1 MSIVNELLQQ
11 ANEAAEYEQDMNIAT
26 KGGGG
31 GILYPEGVVMARLV
45 EYIELGS
52 HRVEYQGKL
61 KDAAPMARLGFA
73 IYGEGYQ
80 QEDGTPG
87 IIRTYEFSLSTNEK
101 AKAFK
106 LFKKLNYKGTAKRF
120 SQLLSEPYL
129 LKIVHTKPKDAT
141 QKPRAIIDLE
151 GFLPPHD
158 PVSKSPYPVPAAPDE
173 MYRLFLWNK
182 PTKAMWDS
190 LYVEGTFDDGNS
202 KNFVQERCM
211 AATDFPGSA
220 LEALLGGGASGIPSL
235 AVAPATPSSAPA
247 SASIPADVPFEG
259 AVPRTLPGSA
269 IMQAPAPV
277 TPAVPATLAVPA
289 AVAPVV
295 PVAPAIPAAVPSVP
309 AVPTV

>member
-1 MSIVNELLQQ
+1 MSILNQLLQD
-11 ANEAAEYEQDMNIAT
+11 ANEDAELNQDMNIAT

-31 GILYPEGVVMARLV
+31 GILYPEGTVMARLV
-45 EYIELGS
+45 EYIEFGS

-106 LFKKLNYKGTAKRF
+106 LFKKLNYKGLAKRF
-120 SQLLSEPYL
+120 SQLLNEAYL
-129 LKIVHTKPKDAT
+129 LKIVHTKPKEAG

-151 GFLPPHD
+151 GFLPPIN
-158 PVSKSPYPVPAAPDE
+158 PIGGAPYPVPEAPE
-173 MYRLFLWNK
+173 GMFRLFLWNK
-182 PTKAMWDS
+182 PNKAMWDS

-220 LEALLGGGASGIPSL
+220 LEALLGGGTAGIPSL
-235 AVAPATPSSAPA
+235 AVAATPAPVPA
-247 SASIPADVPFEG
+247 VPASIPADLPFDC
-259 AVPRTLPGSA
+259 AVPRTTPT
-269 IMQAPAPV
+269 QAELQVPATPV
-277 TPAVPATLAVPA
+277 TPAVPTAVPT
-289 AVAPVV
+289 AVAPAV
-295 PVAPAIPAAVPSVP
+295 PSAPAVPQAVPSVP
-309 AVPTV
+309 AAV

>member
-11 ANEAAEYEQDMNIAT
+11 ANAAAEYEQDMNIAT

-31 GILYPEGVVMARLV
+31 GILYPEGTVMARLV

-52 HRVEYQGKL
+52 HRVEFQGKL

-120 SQLLSEPYL
+120 SQLLNEPFL

-151 GFLPPHD
+151 GFLPPFD
-158 PVSKSPYPVPAAPDE
+158 PVSKAPYPVPAAPDD
-173 MYRLFLWNK
+173 MFRLFLWSN

-190 LYVEGTFDDGNS
+190 LFVEGTFDDGNS
-202 KNFVQERCM
+202 KNFIQERCM
-211 AATDFPGSA
+211 AATDFPGVS
-220 LEALLGGGASGIPSL
+220 
-235 AVAPATPSSAPA
+235 
-247 SASIPADVPFEG
+247 
-259 AVPRTLPGSA
+259 
-269 IMQAPAPV
+269 
-277 TPAVPATLAVPA
+277 
-289 AVAPVV
+289 
-295 PVAPAIPAAVPSVP
+295 
-309 AVPTV
+309 

>member
-11 ANEAAEYEQDMNIAT
+11 ANEEAEYSQDMNIAT

-80 QEDGTPG
+80 QDDGTPG

-129 LKIVHTKPKDAT
+129 LKIVHTKPKDVT

-158 PVSKSPYPVPAAPDE
+158 PVSKSLYPVPVAPDAI
-173 MYRLFLWNK
+173 YRLFLWNK

-220 LEALLGGGASGIPSL
+220 LEALLGGGTAGIPSL
-235 AVAPATPSSAPA
+235 AVPSAPA
-247 SASIPADVPFEG
+247 SVPSTPASVPSDVPFEG
-259 AVPRTLPGSA
+259 AVPSTMS
-269 IMQAPAPV
+269 APAV
-277 TPAVPATLAVPA
+277 VPAVPVPA
-289 AVAPVV
+289 
-295 PVAPAIPAAVPSVP
+295 APAIPAAVAP
-309 AVPTV
+309 AVPAPAVPAMVPPALPNVPKV

>member
-11 ANEAAEYEQDMNIAT
+11 ANEEAEYSQDMNIAT

-61 KDAAPMARLGFA
+61 KDATPMARLGFA

-80 QEDGTPG
+80 QDDGTPG

-158 PVSKSPYPVPAAPDE
+158 PVSKSPYPVPVAPDE

-220 LEALLGGGASGIPSL
+220 LEALLGGGTVGIPSL
-235 AVAPATPSSAPA
+235 AVPSAPA
-247 SASIPADVPFEG
+247 SVP
-259 AVPRTLPGSA
+259 S
-269 IMQAPAPV
+269 APAPV
-277 TPAVPATLAVPA
+277 PSDLPFEGGVPSTMPAPASTPAVSVPTT
-289 AVAPVV
+289 
-295 PVAPAIPAAVPSVP
+295 PAIPAAVAP
-309 AVPTV
+309 AVPAPAVPAMVPPALPNVPKV